1 MGGDSENKLS
11 DGRSDGFSNIRYF
24 MVPLSCGKAI
34 DKVVALSGQNAVAWI
49 LKLLIECA
57 SQQLESP
64 KYCIDISTEADKKFI
79 AHQCHFESMDQFERF
94 VEYLCDAGL
103 FRLAEVGGK
112 HILTSSIVIE
122 SADSLTKRSEAA
134 SRAANARWHKGDD
147 RPKKE
152 KPN

>member
-1 MGGDSENKLS
+1 MGSDNEKNLS

-24 MVPLSCGKAI
+24 MVPLACGKAL
-34 DKVVALSGQNAVAWI
+34 DKVVALSGQNAVAWV

-64 KYCIDISTEADKKFI
+64 KYCIDISTEVDKKFI
-79 AHQCHFESMDQFERF
+79 AQQCHFESVDQFEWF
-94 VEYLCDAGL
+94 VEHLCDARL
-103 FRLAEVGGK
+103 FRLVEVGGK

-122 SADSLTKRSEAA
+122 SADRLTKRAEAA
-134 SRAANARWHKGDD
+134 SKAANARWHKGDD
-147 RPKKE
+147 QSKKE